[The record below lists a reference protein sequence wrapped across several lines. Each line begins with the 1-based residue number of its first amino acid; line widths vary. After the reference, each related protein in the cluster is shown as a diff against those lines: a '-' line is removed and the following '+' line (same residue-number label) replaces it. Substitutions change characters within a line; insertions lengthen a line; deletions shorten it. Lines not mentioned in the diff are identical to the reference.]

1 VPKLLEVQR
10 RDLYKAMCLMLDSV
24 TKEEFDATY
33 RRMKATYTNNNAV
46 LEYVE
51 KGWVG
56 NDSRWKKM

>member
-1 VPKLLEVQR
+1 
-10 RDLYKAMCLMLDSV
+10 MLDSV